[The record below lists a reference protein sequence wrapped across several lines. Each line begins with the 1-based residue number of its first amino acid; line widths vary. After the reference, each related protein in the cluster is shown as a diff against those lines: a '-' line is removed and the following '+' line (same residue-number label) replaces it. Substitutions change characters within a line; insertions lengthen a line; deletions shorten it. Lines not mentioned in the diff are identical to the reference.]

1 MTDMTKTEALADP
14 DTVMLIRKDF
24 KVKSLQAFVNF
35 CQAQGWVEAFMQPTA
50 DGEWLR
56 VYVPGEKDSRETV
69 TE

>member
-1 MTDMTKTEALADP
+1 MTQYEALADP

-24 KVKSLQAFVNF
+24 KVRSLQAFVNF
-35 CQAQGWVEAFMQPTA
+35 CQAQGWAGTFMQPTA

-56 VYVPGEKDSRETV
+56 VYIPGEKDSREKV